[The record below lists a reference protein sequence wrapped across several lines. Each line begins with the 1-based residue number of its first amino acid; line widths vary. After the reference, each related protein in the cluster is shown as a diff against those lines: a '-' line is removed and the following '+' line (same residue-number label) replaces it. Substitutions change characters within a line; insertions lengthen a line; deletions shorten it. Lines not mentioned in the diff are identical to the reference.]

1 MSDKIA
7 PTGASTYLRL
17 LKYVRRYWLAF
28 VVSVFGLVLHSFA
41 EVAFVDL
48 LGYITDTVGAL
59 TSTGAAEAQAVS
71 MPQTGMT
78 AMFAEALLG
87 DLILEKP
94 WLVIPFFLVIISVLR
109 GIGYLIGSYGLAY
122 VSNYLVHALR
132 VDIFEKYLQLPFE
145 FFDRSMSGHLVSVV
159 TFNVQQVTQAST
171 KALKT
176 LLQQGSL
183 VLGLM
188 SYLFYVNWKLTLFFL
203 AVMPFV
209 ALVVAVVSKRFRK
222 ISTNIQGA
230 MGDVTHV
237 TQEVVNGYQEVRMFG
252 GMENERTRI
261 QLASQSNRRQNM
273 KMALTEGVSNPL
285 VMLLVSSAFA
295 GITSFML
302 SPAILETMSTGSFI
316 TFLVA
321 SGMLIKPIRQIT
333 EVNSDI
339 QKGIAAAESIFDILD
354 ATPERDQGTVE
365 LDSVAGKVEFSEI
378 NFGYNCNGPL
388 VLEDINFSVNPGE
401 TVALV
406 GSSGSGKT
414 TLASLVTRFYNHGGG
429 QILLDGIDVN
439 DFKLANLRKHIA
451 QVSQNVT
458 LFNDTVRNN
467 IAYGELANCS
477 LEQVKAAAKIAY
489 ADKFIE
495 KMADG
500 YDTMIGDDGV
510 MLSGGQRQRLAIARA
525 LLKDAPVLILDE
537 ATSALDTDSERYIQ
551 AALEELM
558 KSRTTFVIA
567 HRLSTIEKADRIL
580 VMENGRI
587 IEQGSHS
594 ELLALEGRYLQ
605 LYRHQFNES
614 EAV

>member
-1 MSDKIA
+1 M
-7 PTGASTYLRL
+7 
-17 LKYVRRYWLAF
+17 
-28 VVSVFGLVLHSFA
+28 
-41 EVAFVDL
+41 
-48 LGYITDTVGAL
+48 
-59 TSTGAAEAQAVS
+59 
-71 MPQTGMT
+71 
-78 AMFAEALLG
+78 
-87 DLILEKP
+87 
-94 WLVIPFFLVIISVLR
+94 
-109 GIGYLIGSYGLAY
+109 
-122 VSNYLVHALR
+122 
-132 VDIFEKYLQLPFE
+132 
-145 FFDRSMSGHLVSVV
+145 
-159 TFNVQQVTQAST
+159 
-171 KALKT
+171 
-176 LLQQGSL
+176 
-183 VLGLM
+183 
-188 SYLFYVNWKLTLFFL
+188 
-203 AVMPFV
+203 
-209 ALVVAVVSKRFRK
+209 
-222 ISTNIQGA
+222 
-230 MGDVTHV
+230 
-237 TQEVVNGYQEVRMFG
+237 
-252 GMENERTRI
+252 
-261 QLASQSNRRQNM
+261 
-273 KMALTEGVSNPL
+273 
-285 VMLLVSSAFA
+285 
-295 GITSFML
+295 
-302 SPAILETMSTGSFI
+302 
-316 TFLVA
+316 
-321 SGMLIKPIRQIT
+321 
-333 EVNSDI
+333 
-339 QKGIAAAESIFDILD
+339 
-354 ATPERDQGTVE
+354 
-365 LDSVAGKVEFSEI
+365 
-378 NFGYNCNGPL
+378 
-388 VLEDINFSVNPGE
+388 
-401 TVALV
+401 
-406 GSSGSGKT
+406 
-414 TLASLVTRFYNHGGG
+414 TRFYNHGDG